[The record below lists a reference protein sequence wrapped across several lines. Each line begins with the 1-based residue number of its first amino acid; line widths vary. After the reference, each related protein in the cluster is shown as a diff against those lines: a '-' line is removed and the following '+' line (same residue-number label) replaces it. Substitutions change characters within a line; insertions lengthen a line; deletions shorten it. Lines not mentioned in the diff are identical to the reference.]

1 MNGWEKTRA
10 IVARGWEILVA
21 IVSGLGKAIGF
32 AWNALRDNPL
42 TRWVRGY
49 YRRNR
54 VSFYIW
60 MMLLT
65 LFVLFFWPYF
75 VVHVHSGEAAVEWSR
90 FRGGTVLD
98 RIYHEGTHLINPFNQ
113 YIVYNIRK
121 QTIHHEMKA
130 LTVNGLPVM
139 IDLSIRYQPQQ
150 AFLPVLHQRIGQDY
164 VNVIIIPEVEAVI
177 RNVIGRF
184 TPEELFTTQGGV
196 LEKLVV
202 GAFTAV
208 GKNFITLDNV
218 VVRKIT
224 LPASLTTAIEAKLTQ
239 EQLML
244 EYVFKLQ
251 REGQEAERK
260 RIEASGIERYNRIV
274 TASLSENLLRWEG
287 VKATKELATS
297 ANSKVIVIG
306 AGQGG
311 LPIILNPDR

>member
-1 MNGWEKTRA
+1 
-10 IVARGWEILVA
+10 
-21 IVSGLGKAIGF
+21 
-32 AWNALRDNPL
+32 
-42 TRWVRGY
+42 
-49 YRRNR
+49 
-54 VSFYIW
+54 
-60 MMLLT
+60 
-65 LFVLFFWPYF
+65 
-75 VVHVHSGEAAVEWSR
+75 
-90 FRGGTVLD
+90 
-98 RIYHEGTHLINPFNQ
+98 
-113 YIVYNIRK
+113 
-121 QTIHHEMKA
+121 
-130 LTVNGLPVM
+130 LPVT
-139 IDLSIRYQPQQ
+139 IELSIRYQPQQ

-164 VNVIIIPEVEAVI
+164 VHVIIIPEVEAVI

-202 GAFTAV
+202 GAFTAI

-251 REGQEAERK
+251 REEQEAERK
-260 RIEASGIERYNRIV
+260 RIEATGIERYNRIV

-297 ANSKVIVIG
+297 TNSKVIVIG
-306 AGQGG
+306 SGQGG